1 MVVSDKP
8 PESTLR
14 TVGAGSEIHAGNV
27 IDTDKRPSSID
38 GLESYSVMS
47 IGLTKIFRRGER
59 DEGLVAVRDVS
70 FACSKGEVFGL
81 LGPNGA
87 GKTTTLRMLSTVLR
101 PTIGTAR
108 VAGSDVRRAPQHV
121 RASIGFLS
129 GNTRLYPR
137 LSVRETLEFFG
148 RLHGFEGSELDGRVA
163 HVIEA
168 LDMHDFADRRLERL
182 STGMAQKA
190 NIGRTLLHDPPVL
203 ILDEPTS
210 GLDVLGAAAM
220 IDFVAEMRQRGKTVI
235 FSTHIL
241 TEAERL
247 CDRIGILNN
256 GRLHAVGS
264 LDELRMRTE
273 KEFLDEIFLSLVRE
287 DDASGGSDR

>member
-1 MVVSDKP
+1 MS
-8 PESTLR
+8 R
-14 TVGAGSEIHAGNV
+14 
-27 IDTDKRPSSID
+27 SSLKNADELIGECQKKGPID
-38 GLESYSVMS
+38 GLESYAVMA
-47 IGLTKIFRRGER
+47 IGLTKIFKRGER
-59 DEGLVAVRDVS
+59 DEGFVAVRDVS
-70 FACSKGEVFGL
+70 FACAKGEVFGL

-137 LSVRETLEFFG
+137 LTVRETLEFFG
-148 RLHGFEGSELDGRVA
+148 RLHGFDDSQLRDRVQE
-163 HVIEA
+163 IIQA
-168 LDMHDFADRRLERL
+168 LDMHEFADRRLDQL

-220 IDFVAEMRQRGKTVI
+220 IDFVAEMRSRGKTVI

-241 TEAERL
+241 SEAERL
-247 CDRIGILNN
+247 CDRIGVLDA
-256 GRLHAVGS
+256 GKLHAVGS
-264 LDELRMRTE
+264 LDELRIRTGE
-273 KEFLDEIFLSLVRE
+273 TYLDAIFMSLVRE
-287 DDASGGSDR
+287 ARE

>member
-1 MVVSDKP
+1 MMHDHDGSSALDATLDVS
-8 PESTLR
+8 
-14 TVGAGSEIHAGNV
+14 SEE
-27 IDTDKRPSSID
+27 KRRPAID
-38 GLESYSVMS
+38 GLDSFSVMA
-47 IGLTKIFRRGER
+47 IGLTKIFQRGER
-59 DEGLVAVRDVS
+59 DEGLVAVQDVS

-148 RLHGFEGSELDGRVA
+148 RLHGFDGSELEGRVQ
-163 HVIEA
+163 HVIQA
-168 LDMHDFADRRLERL
+168 LDMHDYADRRLEKL

-220 IDFVAEMRQRGKTVI
+220 IDFVAEMRERGKTVI

-241 TEAERL
+241 SEAERL

-264 LDELRMRTE
+264 LDELRRRTGE
-273 KEFLDEIFLSLVRE
+273 DYLDQIFMSLVRE
-287 DDASGGSDR
+287 AQA